1 MKKVILPILFSAL
14 LLGCATQNMAPRQSL
29 PTTQTYDAPKNTVW
43 PLLVSEV
50 GLKYPVRAVEK
61 ESGLLTTDFVL
72 LPAGYNNAQMG
83 RWGFPPGGFLA
94 TWAGLRMQMSVLVTE
109 PEPGKTHIVIRTH
122 YEAFEN
128 NVSKSWV
135 VCESNGGLENEILT
149 RIAQQLPSKP

>member
-83 RWGFPPGGFLA
+83 RWVFPPGGFLA

-109 PEPGKTHIVIRTH
+109 PEPGKTHIIIRTH